1 MAART
6 PRAAIE
12 DVLTRLTTV
21 IRCVSDQPLHA
32 VGQRKAPQEPV
43 SIAFLPL
50 LKPAVLHTMPG
61 RARIAL
67 AIKHD
72 LLVMRVNM
80 RRNEFEAITAAYAY
94 RVLDHNGDEI
104 IAYPW
109 HPNSASNVI
118 HPHLHL
124 SHSIKPVPSAPSN
137 DPPIALADMHVATGF
152 VSLSDIVRML
162 IIEFGV
168 EPRRA
173 GWETI
178 LEETEMGPAP
188 HS

>member
-1 MAART
+1 
-6 PRAAIE
+6 
-12 DVLTRLTTV
+12 VLGRLTAV

-80 RRNEFEAITAAYAY
+80 QRNEFEAITAAYAY
-94 RVLDHNGDEI
+94 RILDHNSNEI
-104 IAYPW
+104 IAYHW
-109 HPNSASNVI
+109 HPNSASTVT

-124 SHSIKPVPSAPSN
+124 SHQLRPIPMDPNNSPV
-137 DPPIALADMHVATGF
+137 ALADMHVATGF
-152 VSLSDIVRML
+152 VSLSDVVRML
-162 IIEFGV
+162 IVEFGV

-178 LEETEMGPAP
+178 LEDTAMGPMP
-188 HS
+188 SS